1 MNNKDSLTSK
11 YAAFALAFKTAI
23 DEKNDEK
30 LAQAF
35 EEYSNS
41 VQQQLLDTATEIKDT
56 ADSTILTQRG
66 IRQLTSVE
74 QKFYGGLTEA
84 MKSSNPRQALTNFDL
99 TIPQTVIDTVMTDIE
114 NSHPLL
120 AAINIQNTF
129 GSVKWIYSD
138 NVQKLATWG
147 KITSAITKE
156 LGETIHELEFGT
168 NKLTAFIPV
177 PKDLLDLGAS
187 YIDAYVR
194 KILADALATGL
205 EYAVIKGT
213 GKDMPIGL
221 SKNLEGPVSS
231 GVYPDKT
238 KVVLKDLSVKSY
250 CGVVAKLAK
259 DRNDRPR
266 VVSLVD
272 LIVNPVDYIE
282 KIVPATTVL
291 ATDGSYKGNI
301 FPFPTRVIQSEMV
314 DQGTAVIGMLN
325 NYPLCLSTGKE
336 GKVEYSDQYQF
347 LEDNRVYAIKLFGTG
362 RAKDNNSFVFLD
374 ISKLEPLKISVS
386 LESSTTTTT
395 SGS

>member
-1 MNNKDSLTSK
+1 MNNKDNLTSK

-41 VQQQLLDTATEIKDT
+41 VQQQLLDTAAEIKDT

-74 QKFYGGLTEA
+74 QKFYSGLTEA
-84 MKSSNPRQALTNFDL
+84 MKSSNPRQALTNLDL

-120 AAINIQNTF
+120 DAINIQNTF

-138 NVQKLATWG
+138 NVQKLAAWG
-147 KITSAITKE
+147 KITSEITKE
-156 LGETIHELEFGT
+156 IGETIHELEFGT

-238 KVVLKDLSVKSY
+238 KVALKDLSVKSY

-266 VVSLVD
+266 VVSSVD

-314 DQGTAVIGMLN
+314 DQGTAIIGMLN

-347 LEDNRVYAIKLFGTG
+347 LEDNRVYAIKLFGMG

>member
-1 MNNKDSLTSK
+1 MNNKDNLTSK

-41 VQQQLLDTATEIKDT
+41 VQQQLLDTAAEIKDT

-74 QKFYGGLTEA
+74 QKFYSGLTEA
-84 MKSSNPRQALTNFDL
+84 MKSSNPRQALTNLDL

-138 NVQKLATWG
+138 NVQKLAAWG
-147 KITSAITKE
+147 QITKAITEE

-177 PKDLLDLGAS
+177 PKDLLELGAS

-194 KILADALATGL
+194 KILADAIATSL
-205 EYAVIKGT
+205 EYGVIKGT

-221 SKNLEGPVSS
+221 SKDLDGAVMS
-231 GVYPDKT
+231 GEYPDKS
-238 KVVLKDLSVKSY
+238 KVALKDLSVKSY

-266 VVSLVD
+266 VVSSVD

-301 FPFPTRVIQSEMV
+301 FPFPTRVIPSEMV

>member
-1 MNNKDSLTSK
+1 MNNKDNLTSK

-41 VQQQLLDTATEIKDT
+41 VQQQLLDTAAEIKDT

-84 MKSSNPRQALTNFDL
+84 MKSSNPRQALTNLDL

-120 AAINIQNTF
+120 NAINIQNTF

-138 NVQKLATWG
+138 NVQKLAAWG
-147 KITSAITKE
+147 KITSEITKE
-156 LGETIHELEFGT
+156 IGETIHELEFGT

-221 SKNLEGPVSS
+221 SKNLEGAVSS

-238 KVVLKDLSVKSY
+238 KVALKDLSVKSY

-266 VVSLVD
+266 VVSSVD

-314 DQGTAVIGMLN
+314 DQGTAIIGMLN

>member
-1 MNNKDSLTSK
+1 MNNKDNLTSK

-41 VQQQLLDTATEIKDT
+41 VQQQLLDTAAEIKDT

-84 MKSSNPRQALTNFDL
+84 MKSSNPRQALTNFNL

-138 NVQKLATWG
+138 NVQKLAAWG
-147 KITSAITKE
+147 QITKAITEE

-177 PKDLLDLGAS
+177 PKDMLDLGAS

-221 SKNLEGPVSS
+221 SKNLEGAVTS

-250 CGVVAKLAK
+250 CGVVSKLAK

-266 VVSLVD
+266 VVSSVD

-314 DQGTAVIGMLN
+314 DQGTAIVGMLN

-347 LEDNRVYAIKLFGTG
+347 LEDNRVYAIKLFGMG
-362 RAKDNNSFVFLD
+362 RAKDNNSFIFLD

>member
-1 MNNKDSLTSK
+1 MNNKDNLTSK

-30 LAQAF
+30 LAKAF
-35 EEYSNS
+35 EEYSNA
-41 VQQQLLDTATEIKDT
+41 VQKQLLDTAAEIKDT

-84 MKSSNPRQALTNFDL
+84 MKSSDPRQALTNLDL

-138 NVQKLATWG
+138 NVQKLAAWG
-147 KITSAITKE
+147 KITSEITKE
-156 LGETIHELEFGT
+156 LSETIHELEFGT

-221 SKNLEGPVSS
+221 SKNLEGAVSS

-238 KVVLKDLSVKSY
+238 KVALKDLSVKSY

-266 VVSLVD
+266 VVSSVD

-314 DQGTAVIGMLN
+314 DQGTAIIGMLN

-347 LEDNRVYAIKLFGTG
+347 LEDNRVYAIKLFGMG
-362 RAKDNNSFVFLD
+362 RAKDNNSFAFLD

>member
-1 MNNKDSLTSK
+1 MNNKDNLTSK

-41 VQQQLLDTATEIKDT
+41 VQQQLLDTAAEIKDT

-74 QKFYGGLTEA
+74 QKFYSGLTEA
-84 MKSSNPRQALTNFDL
+84 MKSSNPRQALTNLDL

-120 AAINIQNTF
+120 DAINIQNTF

-138 NVQKLATWG
+138 NVQKLAAWG
-147 KITSAITKE
+147 KITSEITKE
-156 LGETIHELEFGT
+156 IGETIHELEFGT

-238 KVVLKDLSVKSY
+238 KVALKDLSVKSY

-266 VVSLVD
+266 VVSSVD

-314 DQGTAVIGMLN
+314 DQGTAIIGMLN